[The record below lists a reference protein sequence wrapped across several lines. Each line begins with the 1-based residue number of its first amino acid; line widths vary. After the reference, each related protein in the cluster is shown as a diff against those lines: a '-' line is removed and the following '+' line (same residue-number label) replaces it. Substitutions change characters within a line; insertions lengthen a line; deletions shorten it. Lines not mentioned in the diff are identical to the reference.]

1 MPVAPTNADFAI
13 YIDFEPSSENPERI
27 FQAADEVIKSL
38 RELDRI
44 LCKAVDSNIEPIMLL
59 EEIQTGSLKVWLRN
73 KLEIV
78 DVDSLKNLDW
88 RSIVGKFLVES
99 KYAVIEWTNKNPE
112 DVSNIEN
119 LQKDVVKLAE
129 ETGVRKLPFYGEI
142 NTNDI
147 TNISKNINKAKALL
161 SESDKMKYLTKD
173 DEIEFNLGLQ
183 IDTDN
188 IQELLT
194 KETIASD
201 SSELIL
207 VVKKPDYLGA
217 SKWDFKHGTKTISA
231 SIDDS
236 DWLNEF
242 QSRKIDVRPGDAL
255 RCSVRIEVNYGFDNE
270 VLSENFTIKSVVEVL
285 KKWFSLNRKSTS
297 YEATCRA

>member
-1 MPVAPTNADFAI
+1 M
-13 YIDFEPSSENPERI
+13 
-27 FQAADEVIKSL
+27 
-38 RELDRI
+38 
-44 LCKAVDSNIEPIMLL
+44 
-59 EEIQTGSLKVWLRN
+59 RN

-78 DVDSLKNLDW
+78 DDDSLKNLDW

-99 KYAVIEWTNKNPE
+99 KYVVIEWTNKNPE
-112 DVSNIEN
+112 DVSSIEN
-119 LQKDVVKLAE
+119 LQKDVVKLAK

-285 KKWFSLNRKSTS
+285 KKMVLTQPKIDKL
-297 YEATCRA
+297 